1 MQSKIRS
8 VFLLMLLIGAGAA
21 TASAQVELERIS
33 ITERGDGNGYVIR
46 FHLDKMVQGY
56 EVRQPS
62 ANQIQI
68 ELLSQQVDTSGIEL
82 PETSAE
88 ITDLKV
94 ELIDTGIG
102 VAIRTAEGTYFQAEA
117 YPDQNM
123 RDLLLTLEY
132 TDEESV
138 NELVR
143 NREPF
148 AWSVD
153 EVTPEEIPLDQPDD
167 VQEGQPEDDAFDSM
181 DESSGPFLRKTEAG
195 WTLRFGATGGVSSAD
210 VTGASYSSDPR
221 RDVMFGVT
229 AIINSPY
236 LLPYDIE
243 LGVRSG
249 IWMTKKGFEQPSETF
264 NAKTIALDYIEV
276 PVMITWAYPL
286 NRYMK
291 PVLSFGWNTSFKAGA
306 EAIDFEGGRRDLDES
321 IRVVN
326 GGLIGGIGADV
337 SYGGVGLTLQLV
349 LQQSLTPVFKEGISG
364 SEKQTIAAG
373 IVTFWF

>member
-1 MQSKIRS
+1 
-8 VFLLMLLIGAGAA
+8 MLLLGAGAA
-21 TASAQVELERIS
+21 TVLAQVELERIS
-33 ITERGDGNGYVIR
+33 ITERSDGNGYVIR
-46 FHLDKMVQGY
+46 FHLDQMVQGY
-56 EVRQPS
+56 EVRQPV
-62 ANQIQI
+62 ADQIQI
-68 ELLSQQVDTSGIEL
+68 ELQSLQVDTSGIEL
-82 PETSAE
+82 PETNAE
-88 ITDLKV
+88 ITDLKIKV
-94 ELIDTGIG
+94 IDAGIG

-138 NELVR
+138 NELVQ

-148 AWSVD
+148 AWWDD
-153 EVTPEEIPLDQPDD
+153 ETATGEVPLDQP
-167 VQEGQPEDDAFDSM
+167 VNAQESQPEDDTPEAV
-181 DESSGPFLRKTEAG
+181 DESFGPFLRKTDAG
-195 WTLRFGATGGVSSAD
+195 WTLRFGATGGVSTAD
-210 VTGASYSSDPR
+210 VSGASYSSDPR
-221 RDVMFGVT
+221 RDVLFGVT

-236 LLPYDIE
+236 LLPYNIE

-264 NAKTIALDYIEV
+264 NAKTIALDYIDV
-276 PVMITWAYPL
+276 PVMITLAYPL
-286 NRYMK
+286 NRYIR

-306 EAIDFEGGRRDLDES
+306 EAIDFDGGRRDLDES

-326 GGLIGGIGADV
+326 AGLTGGIGADV
-337 SYGGVGLTLQLV
+337 SYGGAGLTLQLV